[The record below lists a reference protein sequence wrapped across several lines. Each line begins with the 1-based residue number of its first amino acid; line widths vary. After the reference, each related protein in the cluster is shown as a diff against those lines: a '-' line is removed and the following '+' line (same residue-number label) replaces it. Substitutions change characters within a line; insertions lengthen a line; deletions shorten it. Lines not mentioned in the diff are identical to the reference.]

1 MRYKSSVSLEQ
12 LDDFDEVVDVRS
24 PAEFAIDHVP
34 GSVNCPVLSNEER
47 ARVGTTYKQVSPFEA
62 RKMGAALVARNVAHH
77 VETHFA
83 SRDPAWKPLIY
94 CWRGGKRSG
103 AMTLVLREIGWDA
116 AALEGGYQSY
126 RRAMLA
132 QLDVLP
138 ARFGYRVICG
148 PTGSGKSR
156 LLQKLAARGA
166 QVLDL
171 EELARHRG
179 SVLGDLPGDPQ
190 PAQKMFESLVWS
202 ALRGFDPSRP
212 VFVEAESKRIGALR
226 VPEALLG
233 CMRKAICVRV
243 DAPAAER
250 VRFLIDEYRHFLVDP
265 AWLKTQLLRLTAL
278 HSKATVA
285 RWLAQIDAGEWQDL
299 VGDLLAAH
307 YDPAYARSMRT
318 NYPGV
323 VDATALDAVHLDD
336 AGFER
341 NAEALL
347 DAAVPDISR

>member
-1 MRYKSSVSLEQ
+1 M
-12 LDDFDEVVDVRS
+12 
-24 PAEFAIDHVP
+24 
-34 GSVNCPVLSNEER
+34 
-47 ARVGTTYKQVSPFEA
+47 
-62 RKMGAALVARNVAHH
+62 
-77 VETHFA
+77 
-83 SRDPAWKPLIY
+83 
-94 CWRGGKRSG
+94 
-103 AMTLVLREIGWDA
+103 
-116 AALEGGYQSY
+116 
-126 RRAMLA
+126 
-132 QLDVLP
+132 
-138 ARFGYRVICG
+138 
-148 PTGSGKSR
+148 
-156 LLQKLAARGA
+156 
-166 QVLDL
+166 
-171 EELARHRG
+171 
-179 SVLGDLPGDPQ
+179 LGDLPGDPQ